1 VIESYYR
8 NYHPFETLRSQ
19 LRNIYAELSELE
31 MLSDINRRILEW
43 LFSLLQISSQISVSV
58 SSESTLKKSQRL
70 LQICSD
76 LNATEYVTGPSA
88 REYLQEPVFHEAGI
102 RVRWIDYRLL
112 PKPHS
117 VDRHGVEL
125 SILHT
130 LLSLGVEETIR
141 LSTFTTD
148 TPL

>member
-1 VIESYYR
+1 
-8 NYHPFETLRSQ
+8 
-19 LRNIYAELSELE
+19 

-70 LQICSD
+70 LQICND

-88 REYLQEPVFHEAGI
+88 REYLQEPVFLEAGV

-117 VDRHGVEL
+117 VDRHGVEF